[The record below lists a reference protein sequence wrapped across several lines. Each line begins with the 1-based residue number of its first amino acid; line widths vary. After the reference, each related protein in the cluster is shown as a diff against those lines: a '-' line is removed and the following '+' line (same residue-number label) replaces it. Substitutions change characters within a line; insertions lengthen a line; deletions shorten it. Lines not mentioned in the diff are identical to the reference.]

1 MKSMTMSAL
10 LAALLAGTVAMPAA
24 AAEGEGDM
32 NAGQNVQQNRS
43 QWSGTQG
50 DSTRGEVRPSQ
61 RDART
66 VRQEQTAVP
75 ANGENTAVQVDARS
89 NAGQPRQFNRGSN
102 QYSRSGRD
110 QRDSNGQRRFGYRGS
125 DRHFADR
132 GQGDEFGR
140 HGADP
145 RAGYR
150 GSDHRF
156 AYRGQG
162 HAFGR
167 YGNDRRFWARGA
179 NHRFGSHAGQPR
191 FGNQWGHPSQG
202 RASSRINRMQA
213 QQHRQIVQGI
223 RSGELTQHEARRL
236 RGEQRMIRNKERTYL
251 ADGHLNRA
259 ERHDLSRDLR
269 SANRQIYNQRHDRQT
284 RR

>member
-10 LAALLAGTVAMPAA
+10 LAALLASTVAMPAA

-43 QWSGTQG
+43 RWSGAEG
-50 DSTRGEVRPSQ
+50 DSTRSDVRPSQ
-61 RDART
+61 REART
-66 VRQEQTAVP
+66 VGREQTAVP
-75 ANGENTAVQVDARS
+75 ANGENTAGPVDANR
-89 NAGQPRQFNRGSN
+89 NAGEPRQFNRGSN
-102 QYSRSGRD
+102 QYSRSGRG
-110 QRDSNGQRRFGYRGS
+110 QRDDNGQRRFGYRGN
-125 DRHFADR
+125 DQHFANR
-132 GQGDEFGR
+132 GQGHEFGR

-145 RAGYR
+145 RAEYR
-150 GSDHRF
+150 GRDHRF

-167 YGNDRRFWARGA
+167 YGSDRRFWARGA

-191 FGNQWGHPSQG
+191 FGNQWGHPSQA
-202 RASSRINRMQA
+202 RALSRINRMQA

-223 RSGELTQHEARRL
+223 RSGDLTQREAQRL
-236 RGEQRMIRNKERTYL
+236 RAQQRTIRREERAYL
-251 ADGHLNRA
+251 ADGRLSRS
-259 ERHDLSRDLR
+259 ERHDLYGDLR